1 MMEAASFGIPIVSTD
16 VGGVRE
22 IVESGYNGQL
32 LGERAS
38 ADEFADFIKRYYDMD
53 KSERDFYRENSRK
66 LWERSFNA
74 GKAYPDY
81 DISEKWCFENKLRR
95 SEQGKT
101 LV

>member
-38 ADEFADFIKRYYDMD
+38 ADEFADFIKRY
-53 KSERDFYRENSRK
+53 
-66 LWERSFNA
+66 
-74 GKAYPDY
+74 G
-81 DISEKWCFENKLRR
+81 
-95 SEQGKT
+95 
-101 LV
+101 